1 MLSKLHSLRLDAP
14 LDLSGESLVFVELV
28 VPRPAI
34 ARRSTLKPVQLR
46 RGGRTFARQPL
57 YETALL
63 KERVDGPFGLK
74 VAVTRPG
81 KHPEWRRLFRQLLA
95 EGAKSLGDVGF
106 SGFDL
111 LDDIA
116 EEAFDQLAD
125 RIGEDAPVFAAAGGL
140 DLDSETLESG
150 RLTLPLHL
158 TRSIRSSAH
167 LPLSERR
174 EKRKSQAKTFR
185 KGLRVGEVVVEIG
198 G

>member
-46 RGGRTFARQPL
+46 QGRRSFARQPL

-81 KHPEWRRLFRQLLA
+81 KHPEWRRWFRQLLA
-95 EGAKSLGDVGF
+95 EGAKSLGDIGF
-106 SGFDL
+106 SGFDF

-125 RIGEDAPVFAAAGGL
+125 RIGGDAPVFAAAGGS
-140 DLDSETLESG
+140 DLDSETLPSG
-150 RLTLPLHL
+150 QLTIPLHL
-158 TRSIRSSAH
+158 TRRIRSSAH

-185 KGLRVGEVVVEIG
+185 KGLQVGEVVVEIG
-198 G
+198 V